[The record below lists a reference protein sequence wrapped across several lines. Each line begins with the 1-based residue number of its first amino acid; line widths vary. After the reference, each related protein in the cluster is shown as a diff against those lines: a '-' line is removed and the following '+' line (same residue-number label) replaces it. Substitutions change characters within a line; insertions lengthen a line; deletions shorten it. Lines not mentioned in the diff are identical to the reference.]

1 MVEDREAVVL
11 EEAMAKDEKLQERTT
26 TYKKKGKKGKKGS
39 KKMNDNKESDGGIRE
54 YKLVNYEDLPDYMKE
69 NEFIRKYYRSEWPI
83 SHAFLSLFSWH
94 NETLNVWTHLL
105 GFLLFLGLTVM
116 QLSDMPQVADLLG
129 HLHGSFSPKAAE
141 NVSLNQGSLFSVI
154 GITTQQPRSPPS
166 RHGLRPPPAGNH
178 RHRAP
183 LAFPRFLFGSMV
195 CLITSSLCHLLCC
208 HSRRLNLLLNRLD
221 YAGIAVMIA
230 ASFFPPI
237 SYAFLCTPRWRF
249 FYLSSISFL
258 AVLTVLSLLAPKFTH
273 GSYRAFRALLFSAM
287 GLTGLVPAVHITVVN
302 WSESRKME
310 TMVCEAAM
318 ATFYLVG
325 TAFYVSRVPEKWRP
339 GRFDMAGHSH
349 QIFHVFVVAGALA
362 HYVAAQ
368 LFLEWRDEVRCGGRT

>member
-11 EEAMAKDEKLQERTT
+11 EEAMAKDEKQLQESTT
-26 TYKKKGKKGKKGS
+26 TSKKKGKKGKKGS
-39 KKMNDNKESDGGIRE
+39 KKKNDNKGSDGGIRE
-54 YKLVNYEDLPDYMKE
+54 YKLVNYEELPDYMKE

-116 QLSDMPQVADLLG
+116 QLSNMPQVADLLG

-141 NVSLNQGSLFSVI
+141 NASLNQGSLFSLA
-154 GITTQQPRSPPS
+154 SPPNNHDHLHPDIAS
-166 RHGLRPPPAGNH
+166 AHHRPATNAT
-178 RHRAP
+178 AP
-183 LAFPRFLFGSMV
+183 RWPFLVFLFGSMV

-349 QIFHVFVVAGALA
+349 QIFHVLVVAGALA

-368 LFLEWRDEVRCGGRT
+368 LFLEWRDEVGCGGRT